1 MTSDEATGSAKQQP
15 LLVLGKITEILDAFS
30 LSRPSMT
37 LGEIQQATGLP
48 TSTVQRLVSNMV
60 AQRLL
65 DRVGD
70 QIRIGARMAYWAA
83 TAVKDLDVL
92 SVVNPVLKEI
102 RDKTGETACFFKV
115 EQNFRV
121 CVAIAET
128 RHALRRDMYVGKVI
142 PLHAGSASR
151 VLLAWNPELA
161 EKILA
166 SPLEPLTDGT
176 VTSPEEL
183 RTLIAQAKADGYA
196 ITAGEREDSASGL
209 SAPVFDSAGDVVGT
223 VTISGPTIR
232 LPQGAVRGVG
242 GSAGGLRRAGDPH
255 HRRAHSALSAVSA
268 DHPLEGLGLGSCAL
282 NGSRAVGLTEF
293 GEQFLGDVHHGR
305 QRVGGEPVR
314 SRREQ

>member
-1 MTSDEATGSAKQQP
+1 MNDAAGSSKQQP

-37 LGEIQQATGLP
+37 LGEIGQATGLP

-60 AQRLL
+60 TQRLL

-92 SVVNPVLKEI
+92 AVINPVLKEI

-115 EQNFRV
+115 EQTFRV

-128 RHALRRDMYVGKVI
+128 HHVI
-142 PLHAGSASR
+142 PLYAGSASR
-151 VLLAWNPELA
+151 VLLAWNPDLA
-161 EKILA
+161 DQILA

-176 VTSPEEL
+176 VTSPDEL
-183 RTLIAQAKADGYA
+183 CALVAQAKADGYA

-209 SAPVFDSAGDVVGT
+209 SATVFDSAADIVGAIT
-223 VTISGPTIR
+223 VSGPT
-232 LPQGAVRGVG
+232 
-242 GSAGGLRRAGDPH
+242 LRMP
-255 HRRAHSALSAVSA
+255 
-268 DHPLEGLGLGSCAL
+268 
-282 NGSRAVGLTEF
+282 
-293 GEQFLGDVHHGR
+293 
-305 QRVGGEPVR
+305 
-314 SRREQ
+314 REQCESWVDLLVGYAEQVTRTIGGRVPQ

>member
-1 MTSDEATGSAKQQP
+1 MAGMNDGSSRQQP
-15 LLVLGKITEILDAFS
+15 LLVLGKITEILDAFT

-37 LGEIQQATGLP
+37 LGEIGQATGLP

-92 SVVNPVLKEI
+92 AVINPVLKEI

-115 EQNFRV
+115 EQTFRV

-128 RHALRRDMYVGKVI
+128 HHALRRDMYVGKVI

-151 VLLAWNPELA
+151 VLLAWNPDLTER
-161 EKILA
+161 ILA

-176 VTSPEEL
+176 VTSPDEL
-183 RTLIAQAKADGYA
+183 RSVVAKARADGYA

-209 SAPVFDSAGDVVGT
+209 SAPVFDSAADIVGAI
-223 VTISGPTIR
+223 TISGPTIR
-232 LPQGAVRGVG
+232 MPLAQCEAWVDLLVG
-242 GSAGGLRRAGDPH
+242 YAEQVTRTIGGRIPH
-255 HRRAHSALSAVSA
+255 
-268 DHPLEGLGLGSCAL
+268 
-282 NGSRAVGLTEF
+282 
-293 GEQFLGDVHHGR
+293 
-305 QRVGGEPVR
+305 
-314 SRREQ
+314 

>member
-48 TSTVQRLVSNMV
+48 ASTVQRLVSNMV
-60 AQRLL
+60 AQGLL

-176 VTSPEEL
+176 VTSPERAADADRSGEGRRL
-183 RTLIAQAKADGYA
+183 RDYGRRARGFGVGFVG
-196 ITAGEREDSASGL
+196 AGLRFGRRCGGHGDDQRPDASGCPGS
-209 SAPVFDSAGDVVGT
+209 SA
-223 VTISGPTIR
+223 R
-232 LPQGAVRGVG
+232 RGWICWW
-242 GSAGGLRRAGDPH
+242 ATP
-255 HRRAHSALSAVSA
+255 
-268 DHPLEGLGLGSCAL
+268 
-282 NGSRAVGLTEF
+282 SR
-293 GEQFLGDVHHGR
+293 
-305 QRVGGEPVR
+305 
-314 SRREQ
+314 

>member
-1 MTSDEATGSAKQQP
+1 MKITDSFKRERSRGQVREYIRGMTSDEATGSAKQQP

-48 TSTVQRLVSNMV
+48 ASTVQRLVSNMV

-70 QIRIGARMAYWAA
+70 QIRVGARMAYWAA
-83 TAVKDLDVL
+83 TAMKDLDVL
-92 SVVNPVLKEI
+92 AVVNPVLKEI

-151 VLLAWNPELA
+151 VLLAWNPDLA
-161 EKILA
+161 EQILA
-166 SPLEPLTDGT
+166 APLEPLTDGT

-232 LPQGAVRGVG
+232 MP
-242 GSAGGLRRAGDPH
+242 
-255 HRRAHSALSAVSA
+255 
-268 DHPLEGLGLGSCAL
+268 
-282 NGSRAVGLTEF
+282 
-293 GEQFLGDVHHGR
+293 
-305 QRVGGEPVR
+305 
-314 SRREQ
+314 REQCEAWVDLLVGYAEQVTRTIGGRIPH

>member
-1 MTSDEATGSAKQQP
+1 MAAGDGGGSPRQQP

-30 LSRPSMT
+30 LARPSMT

-60 AQRLL
+60 AQGLL
-65 DRVGD
+65 DRAGD
-70 QIRIGARMAYWAA
+70 QIRIGTRMAYWAA

-92 SVVNPVLKEI
+92 AVVNPVLKEI

-128 RHALRRDMYVGKVI
+128 RHALRRDMYIGKVI

-166 SPLEPLTDGT
+166 APLEQLTEFT

-183 RTLIAQAKADGYA
+183 RRHIARAKADGYA
-196 ITAGEREDSASGL
+196 ITTGEREDSASGL
-209 SAPVFDSAGDVVGT
+209 SAPVFDSAGDVLGAL
-223 VTISGPTIR
+223 TISGPTIR
-232 LPQGAVRGVG
+232 MPRQQCEAWVDLLVG
-242 GSAGGLRRAGDPH
+242 YAEQVTRTIGGRIPH
-255 HRRAHSALSAVSA
+255 
-268 DHPLEGLGLGSCAL
+268 
-282 NGSRAVGLTEF
+282 
-293 GEQFLGDVHHGR
+293 
-305 QRVGGEPVR
+305 
-314 SRREQ
+314 